1 MYMHACMYVCIIR
14 GSRVGLLCRPAPCP
28 QSPKLYTTRTYV
40 WTYACGCEKGGCE
53 KGGCEKERRG
63 REASSSENGS
73 VRGTEPRV
81 SVRWFQGRKKQKRRR
96 RRRVRVSPECIDSTV
111 PQFLCPP
118 SLSLAFLITLRH
130 QPFSL
135 PSFLL
140 LPFSWVAIHPRAPFL
155 HPSIPPALVLPPPVL
170 ASSPRRGFIDS
181 LITASVSLDRLATY
195 ADAISKILRTYVSM
209 CGKERGET
217 MIRETSF
224 FWF

>member
-1 MYMHACMYVCIIR
+1 M
-14 GSRVGLLCRPAPCP
+14 PPCTLSSVT
-28 QSPKLYTTRTYV
+28 QTVYNTYV
-40 WTYACGCEKGGCE
+40 RVDVRLWMRERGMRKG
-53 KGGCEKERRG
+53 ERRG
-63 REASSSENGS
+63 EASSSENGS

-140 LPFSWVAIHPRAPFL
+140 FFLGRDPLTRPSSIRPSLPRLSFL
-155 HPSIPPALVLPPPVL
+155 PQ
-170 ASSPRRGFIDS
+170 SSPR
-181 LITASVSLDRLATY
+181 LPV
-195 ADAISKILRTYVSM
+195 ADL
-209 CGKERGET
+209 
-217 MIRETSF
+217 
-224 FWF
+224 

>member
-96 RRRVRVSPECIDSTV
+96 RVRVSPECIDSTV

-140 LPFSWVAIHPRAPFL
+140 FFLGRDPLTRPSSIRPSLPRLSFSL
-155 HPSIPPALVLPPPVL
+155 
-170 ASSPRRGFIDS
+170 SPR
-181 LITASVSLDRLATY
+181 LVSPSRIY
-195 ADAISKILRTYVSM
+195 RQSYR
-209 CGKERGET
+209 C
-217 MIRETSF
+217 IRIPR
-224 FWF
+224 

>member
-1 MYMHACMYVCIIR
+1 MHVCMYNKRVQGRII
-14 GSRVGLLCRPAPCP
+14 VPPCTLSSVT
-28 QSPKLYTTRTYV
+28 QTVYNTYV
-40 WTYACGCEKGGCE
+40 RVDVRLWMRERGMRKG
-53 KGGCEKERRG
+53 ERRG
-63 REASSSENGS
+63 EASSSENGS

-181 LITASVSLDRLATY
+181 LIAASVSLDRLATY